1 LDLQDYDQALEA
13 KAEGGDAEAQYAM
26 AALYAVGLGGV
37 SRDEKRAFGYAT
49 KAAAQEHPGA
59 QYFVAIC
66 TEEGRYTKRDAAKAR
81 VLYEKAAAAGHL
93 GALNNLAVL
102 QEEEGDEKAAVA
114 GYTKAAASLANAQYN
129 LGRLIEAGKAEGDAA
144 ALYRKA
150 ALQGHQ
156 AAQNNL
162 GVMHQTGKGAE
173 KDLEEAERWFRYA
186 ANQGHLEAMFNLG
199 QFTAL
204 GQGGLQVD
212 RVQAFEW
219 WGRVAL
225 TGHEAATTQLAA
237 LANGMTEAEK
247 TQGRARV
254 EMWRNNNEV
263 NQYFV
268 IRKGD

>member
-1 LDLQDYDQALEA
+1 MD
-13 KAEGGDAEAQYAM
+13 
-26 AALYAVGLGGV
+26 
-37 SRDEKRAFGYAT
+37 
-49 KAAAQEHPGA
+49 
-59 QYFVAIC
+59 
-66 TEEGRYTKRDAAKAR
+66 
-81 VLYEKAAAAGHL
+81 
-93 GALNNLAVL
+93 
-102 QEEEGDEKAAVA
+102 
-114 GYTKAAASLANAQYN
+114 
-129 LGRLIEAGKAEGDAA
+129 
-144 ALYRKA
+144 
-150 ALQGHQ
+150 
-156 AAQNNL
+156 AQNNL